1 MRLFAISAAATALAL
16 SACADEASPPEPPE
30 TETPVDDDAGTG
42 DGATGGS
49 SDDAARPEDQLGSD
63 QVMQG
68 QWFAKT
74 ERGVPMAL
82 FGPPQTEANFV
93 VRCEGDELVFT
104 RSKPIDGDQAEME
117 LRAGG
122 ESRTISARPNPGP
135 LAQTTG
141 RLPASDPFA
150 AVLAQTTQPI
160 ALRLD
165 EGPFFRMPSH
175 DHLRQVVRKCRA

>member
-1 MRLFAISAAATALAL
+1 MRRFATLAAAVAVAL
-16 SACADEASPPEPPE
+16 SACADEAPPPKAQE
-30 TETPVDDDAGTG
+30 TEAPVVTDNGTADDAT
-42 DGATGGS
+42 DAPP
-49 SDDAARPEDQLGSD
+49 DDAAPPEDQLGSD
-63 QVMQG
+63 EVMQG

-74 ERGVPMAL
+74 ERGAPMAL
-82 FGPPQTEANFV
+82 FGPPQTEANFL

-104 RSKPIDGDQAEME
+104 RSTPIDGNEAEME

-122 ESRTISARPNPGP
+122 KTRTITTQPSPGP
-135 LAQTTG
+135 LPQTTG

-160 ALRLD
+160 AVRLD

-175 DHLRQVVRKCRA
+175 DRLREVVRNCRG